1 MKTGVECE
9 FFLLSNDSEVQTAD
23 LKDKTR
29 KPCYDQ
35 ASLQTFQYKEWV
47 FLHKYLGYNSDP
59 DI

>member
-23 LKDKTR
+23 LKDNTR

-35 ASLQTFQYKEWV
+35 ASLQIFQYKDWV
-47 FLHKYLGYNSDP
+47 FLHKYLGYSSDP

>member
-23 LKDKTR
+23 LKDNTK

-35 ASLQTFQYKEWV
+35 ASFQTFNTKIGFSYI
-47 FLHKYLGYNSDP
+47 NT
-59 DI
+59 